1 MPDFSF
7 KPISTLYNLSNASSD
22 TLNVAR
28 EADET
33 ISETAAKFQGYH
45 YSSERLTPG
54 LLGGLQRAA
63 NALQG
68 RFGSGDRQLLIEA
81 GAIRPPSI
89 PGQPSEFIDDRFFK
103 AGSDLD
109 AKQARGKSLSE
120 TDLSF
125 RRYFNVRRGASHIQQ
140 ISTQWT
146 DVARKRAIKEVAIYR
161 PEMNGEYPL
170 RTTEG
175 ERLVIKRINLKSQ
188 KSESGERYDVSTV
201 EPFLSD
207 KLTKEER
214 AALYEKLKCVVFE
227 PRLVQRPSESK
238 MIGVQNA
245 VVASRP
251 IKKGE
256 CLGVYG
262 GTVIRGAQFDRLRDY
277 TFIMSLQIE
286 FGKEDVKDEECDYVD
301 GDNILSRL
309 NSTFDEKDGAPY
321 RQAPNGYNV
330 EPAAF
335 KSMFEDGSERYLNAL
350 FATCDIDEDTELR
363 WNYGYDDKTVVTM
376 IGRP

>member
-1 MPDFSF
+1 MPNFSF
-7 KPISTLYNLSNASSD
+7 EPVSTLYNLSSASSD

-28 EADET
+28 AADET
-33 ISETAAKFQGYH
+33 LSETAAEFQGYH
-45 YSSERLTPG
+45 YCSERLVPG

-63 NALQG
+63 DALQG
-68 RFGSGDRQLLIEA
+68 RFGSADRQLLIEA
-81 GAIRPPSI
+81 GAIKPPSG
-89 PGQPSEFIDDRFFK
+89 PGQPSEFIDARFFK
-103 AGSDLD
+103 ALSDLD
-109 AKQARGKSLSE
+109 TKQANGKSLSK

-125 RRYFNVRRGASHIQQ
+125 RRYFNVRRGNSHIQQ
-140 ISTQWT
+140 ITTQWT
-146 DVARKRAIKEVAIYR
+146 DGARKKAIKEVAVYR
-161 PEMNGEYPL
+161 SEMNGEYPL

-175 ERLVIKRINLKSQ
+175 EKLVVKRINLQSEKSA
-188 KSESGERYDVSTV
+188 SGERYDASTV

-262 GTVIRGAQFDRLRDY
+262 GTVIRGAQLALLRDY
-277 TFIMSLQIE
+277 MFIMSLRRE
-286 FGKEDVKDEECDYVD
+286 VGKGEVKNEECDYVD

-309 NSTFDEKDGAPY
+309 NSTFDEKDGTPY
-321 RQAPNGYNV
+321 RQAPGGYNV
-330 EPAAF
+330 EPA
-335 KSMFEDGSERYLNAL
+335 MFRAMLEDGSERYLNTL

-363 WNYGYDDKTVVTM
+363 WNYGYDDKTVGTM
-376 IGRP
+376 IGR